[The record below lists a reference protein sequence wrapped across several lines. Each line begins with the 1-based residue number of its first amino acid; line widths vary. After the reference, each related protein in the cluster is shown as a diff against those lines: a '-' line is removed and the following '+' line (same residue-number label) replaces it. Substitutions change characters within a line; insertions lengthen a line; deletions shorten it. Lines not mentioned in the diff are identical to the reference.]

1 LKYIL
6 RYIGAVIHF
15 KVNINEEAC
24 SWRCNSWCMVCD
36 RVCASFNHP
45 PHNYNLYQSWGLGI
59 SMEFVSK
66 VWTWKL
72 CLFVEDVTFHIGRD
86 DWLYHFTC
94 EEGFDFS
101 CFVIGRFIWSNMER
115 PCVELCTMSPF
126 TCGWP
131 SESIN
136 GHNTNKFAMHVMWII
151 MRCSNHVSLW
161 PLVWRMV
168 YGQIN
173 W

>member
-1 LKYIL
+1 M
-6 RYIGAVIHF
+6 IGFLHHLI
-15 KVNINEEAC
+15 
-24 SWRCNSWCMVCD
+24 
-36 RVCASFNHP
+36 HP
-45 PHNYNLYQSWGLGI
+45 PHKYNLYQSWGLGI

-72 CLFVEDVTFHIGRD
+72 CLIVVDIITFHIGCD
-86 DWLYHFTC
+86 NWLYHFTC
-94 EEGFDFS
+94 EKGFAFS
-101 CFVIGRFIWSNMER
+101 CFVIGRFTWSNMER
-115 PCVELCTMSPF
+115 LCVELCTMSPA

-161 PLVWRMV
+161 PLFWRMV
-168 YGQIN
+168 HGQIN